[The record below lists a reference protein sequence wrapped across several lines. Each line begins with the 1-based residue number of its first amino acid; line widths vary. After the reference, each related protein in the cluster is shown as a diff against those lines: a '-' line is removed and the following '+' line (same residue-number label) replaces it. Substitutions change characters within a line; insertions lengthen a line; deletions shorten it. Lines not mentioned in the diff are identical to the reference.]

1 MKEDITF
8 ILMVIYAILNLGWG
22 WYIYRRIEEA
32 IKRAKT
38 RFEIIEKGQSEIK
51 TVIENLR

>member
-1 MKEDITF
+1 MKEDTIF
-8 ILMVIYAILNLGWG
+8 ILMVIYAVLNLGWG

-32 IKRAKT
+32 IKRARN
-38 RFEIIEKGQSEIK
+38 RFKIFEKGQIEIK